1 MAEAESGQYF
11 DFVVVGAGLIGSAA
25 AKYLSEKS
33 NQTNIK
39 VAVIGVDSPGGE
51 GEGREGEGALCGF
64 DKCFKMIRTVC
75 TGLGTTRGE

>member
-33 NQTNIK
+33 TKTNIK
-39 VAVIGVDSPGGE
+39 VAVIGVNSPGG
-51 GEGREGEGALCGF
+51 GKGGRGGHS
-64 DKCFKMIRTVC
+64 V
-75 TGLGTTRGE
+75 GLTNVLR